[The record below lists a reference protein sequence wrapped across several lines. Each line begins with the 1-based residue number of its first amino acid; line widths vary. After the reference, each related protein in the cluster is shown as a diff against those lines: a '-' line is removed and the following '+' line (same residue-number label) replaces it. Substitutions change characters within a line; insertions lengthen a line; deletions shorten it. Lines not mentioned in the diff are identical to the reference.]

1 MFFIPALITC
11 GNINLYYS
19 QLFPFLVSLLKS
31 LFSYMWCYVIVT
43 LLILLPGTNKYQET
57 QLGNIKSSFT
67 SPFRVSCAIRSFSH
81 FHNLPV
87 RRLKYLSN
95 HILFLFPI
103 PNVTALIWADIT
115 SYLYDCDHFLTS
127 YSTIIS
133 LKLCCQSSL
142 SKVLVW
148 CLVILFYAQKPFL
161 WLEN

>member
-1 MFFIPALITC
+1 MC
-11 GNINLYYS
+11 
-19 QLFPFLVSLLKS
+19 
-31 LFSYMWCYVIVT
+31 CYVIVT
-43 LLILLPGTNKYQET
+43 LLPGTNKYQET

-67 SPFRVSCAIRSFSH
+67 SPFPVSCAIRSFSH

-87 RRLKYLSN
+87 RWLKYLSN

-133 LKLCCQSSL
+133 LKFCCQSSL

-148 CLVILFYAQKPFL
+148 CLVMLFCAQKPFL